1 MFEILGEATPEHFIK
16 KTTYFPTT
24 LPYGRSLL
32 ASYFLHLRTSIR
44 SHNAS
49 TMNIPFLSKICQ
61 HICNK
66 IIDKKQPRL
75 LVIPTYFLMSYP
87 GKKPTKK
94 TSPFLSLLRYFKEIF
109 HIIQWF
115 FFFHPDPHLP
125 LLPNLL
131 CSKVSHAKDPVE
143 KITHKP

>member
-61 HICNK
+61 HIYNK

-115 FFFHPDPHLP
+115 FFFHPDPHLSP
-125 LLPNLL
+125 LQNLL

>member
-16 KTTYFPTT
+16 KNNL
-24 LPYGRSLL
+24 LPYDAAVWTQFTSLSL
-32 ASYFLHLRTSIR
+32 LHLRTSRR

-61 HICNK
+61 HIYNK

-94 TSPFLSLLRYFKEIF
+94 ISPIHSLLRYFKEIF

-125 LLPNLL
+125 PSPNLL
-131 CSKVSHAKDPVE
+131 YRKISHAKDPVE